1 MRLKDFEEKVMGL
14 KIEGLKI
21 LSFRIYHNHV
31 RSCLARVYQRQLL
44 IWDEEG
50 LCYEH
55 MLPMEEK
62 DLDDDEVTERFNY
75 ASVSGWRRVPDHDI
89 R

>member
-1 MRLKDFEEKVMGL
+1 MGL
-14 KIEGLKI
+14 KIEGLRI

-31 RSCLARVYQRQLL
+31 RSCLARAGFLKRWLL
-44 IWDEEG
+44 IWDGEG
-50 LCYEH
+50 QCYEH

>member
-1 MRLKDFEEKVMGL
+1 MRLKDFEEKVMDL
-14 KIEGLKI
+14 KIIGLRI

-44 IWDEEG
+44 IWDDEG
-50 LCYEH
+50 QCYEH

-75 ASVSGWRRVPDHDI
+75 TSVGCWCRVLDYDI
-89 R
+89 